1 MKLKGRIIFMKK
13 FIITSLAI
21 AILTNFSPIS
31 FALSAKVKSNLCSA
45 TLVKPSK
52 YPWVSKDMQAGCLG
66 IVEVKIKDTNALMP
80 NMGVQVETKEEPLH
94 YSFNPFNL
102 STFLRKTPK
111 RKEFNKFMLDGV
123 KEKACWYNIPKR
135 FWNWMV
141 DKRVPVEYRLLP
153 ISKEDAKVFFTKD
166 VKEGEKKLEKKT
178 IDDFNKKIVDQNGK
192 SNGVK
197 LSEEMVKRALA
208 GLQDP
213 NVDQYDPYNTVE
225 NGNIFKF
232 VDYKEPINVS
242 HFYSKKEADEKNKAA
257 DLQKNK
263 ICDSFVD
270 KSESDLKKYGLVATL
285 SAEKPIQH
293 LAVVVNNNIE
303 DKPEAYK
310 LFNLLALNGYDFLHN
325 DKSTLEFS
333 IQKVFKMPEDGKPI
347 DEEKLS
353 EVESLINSTKEKP
366 GMYQWFKNL
375 GNLTLK
381 TIDSVLPQFMS
392 DFIKASWSGISNG
405 FRKTLDI
412 MNKVEPKPKNN
423 EAKIDSQQQE
433 SNGMQGGQQP
443 AQPAQQT
450 DTNDGAQGGQPQT
463 TQAASALQPVINVNV
478 VNMPVG
484 QQKIEGDVNITGDVA
499 HGAAEAEQPGA
510 ALDAP

>member
-1 MKLKGRIIFMKK
+1 MKK

-263 ICDSFVD
+263 I
-270 KSESDLKKYGLVATL
+270 DLLNTKIDFLQKQKNDIEQDIKREKDNLEKEKEEIKNKY
-285 SAEKPIQH
+285 
-293 LAVVVNNNIE
+293 NIE
-303 DKPEAYK
+303 LYDIENSKNDLEEITSRINEEKIKLNTLEVEEKSIVNKLEDLIKLEEEFATIHEHLKEIEQKNYEINLAKDFLEKAYEK
-310 LFNLLALNGYDFLHN
+310 MKKNITPKFTFNLSENIKNITNGKY
-325 DKSTLEFS
+325 
-333 IQKVFKMPEDGKPI
+333 
-347 DEEKLS
+347 
-353 EVESLINSTKEKP
+353 
-366 GMYQWFKNL
+366 
-375 GNLTLK
+375 
-381 TIDSVLPQFMS
+381 
-392 DFIKASWSGISNG
+392 
-405 FRKTLDI
+405 
-412 MNKVEPKPKNN
+412 
-423 EAKIDSQQQE
+423 
-433 SNGMQGGQQP
+433 
-443 AQPAQQT
+443 
-450 DTNDGAQGGQPQT
+450 TN
-463 TQAASALQPVINVNV
+463 INVNDENGLIV
-478 VNMPVG
+478 EIQNGEYIPAERLSIGTIDQLYLSLRISMIEEISKEKMPIILDEAFAYFDDERLENILKYLT
-484 QQKIEGDVNITGDVA
+484 QKYKQHQLIIFTCTNREKNI
-499 HGAAEAEQPGA
+499 
-510 ALDAP
+510 LDKLNCIYNSVEL

>member
-1 MKLKGRIIFMKK
+1 MKK

-21 AILTNFSPIS
+21 AALINSSPIS
-31 FALSAKVKSNLCSA
+31 FALSAKVKSNLRPEILSNLCSV
-45 TLVKPSK
+45 TLIKPSK
-52 YPWVSKDMQAGCLG
+52 YPWASKDMQAGCLG

-270 KSESDLKKYGLVATL
+270 KSESDLKKYGLIATL

-310 LFNLLALNGYDFLHN
+310 
-325 DKSTLEFS
+325 
-333 IQKVFKMPEDGKPI
+333 
-347 DEEKLS
+347 
-353 EVESLINSTKEKP
+353 
-366 GMYQWFKNL
+366 
-375 GNLTLK
+375 
-381 TIDSVLPQFMS
+381 
-392 DFIKASWSGISNG
+392 
-405 FRKTLDI
+405 
-412 MNKVEPKPKNN
+412 
-423 EAKIDSQQQE
+423 
-433 SNGMQGGQQP
+433 
-443 AQPAQQT
+443 
-450 DTNDGAQGGQPQT
+450 
-463 TQAASALQPVINVNV
+463 
-478 VNMPVG
+478 
-484 QQKIEGDVNITGDVA
+484 
-499 HGAAEAEQPGA
+499 
-510 ALDAP
+510 